1 MEIDDMLTDVEIV
14 TVSHICADIS
24 KYVCMQVYYV
34 LKGEERAE
42 VLRICENAPQSCLC
56 SLTKC

>member
-1 MEIDDMLTDVEIV
+1 MLTDVEIV

-42 VLRICENAPQSCLC
+42 VLHICENAPQSCLC
-56 SLTKC
+56 SLRKC